1 MKIKPRLTI
10 VFESDEVAILLNILM
25 AAYSSGEL
33 DNSEET
39 FTVNLAESLGAEF
52 DDGETDNIIDE
63 IIH

>member
-10 VFESDEVAILLNILM
+10 VFEGDEVAILLNILM

-33 DNSEET
+33 DNSEEA

-52 DDGETDNIIDE
+52 EESDNIIDE